1 MKKITLFLILSM
13 VVVLSAEA
21 HKHKHNNKHITISI
35 QSFYDEL
42 SPYGD
47 WIYSHDYGY
56 VWRPYFDNPEAFR
69 PYSSGGHWV
78 YTSYGWTWVS
88 DYRWGWATFHYGR
101 WDFDNYLGWL
111 WIPGYEWA
119 PAWVTWG
126 EYDNYWGW
134 APMGPNIYV
143 QTNWYAPDPW
153 WTFVPRN
160 HFCSHNWNRYIYN
173 RPVHVTHITH
183 ITNIYADNDR
193 SRGNRSSW
201 YNGPRV
207 SDVERYSRERV
218 RTMEVVDNQRADNT
232 GIRNNR
238 LNVYRPEV
246 KNDRGESRP
255 SEYRNAEQART
266 GRKIEQTNARSNDP
280 GANRTRSY
288 MEDSRNS
295 VKQQP
300 ANPGNRQTSSEQ
312 RGSSNT
318 SKDRNTEMRGGQST
332 PTRSGSQTDSR
343 NGSVNRESQ
352 SDQRMGPQ
360 VYPERNSSRS
370 SSESQRGNG
379 NYERGRENEKS
390 KPASD
395 NNRNNNNGYS
405 QPRNSSPDLNK
416 VYSNPSREQGSS
428 SRSSA
433 QPARER
439 KQNETPAAN
448 NRGESSERKQAAKE
462 ERNQGERHRTAE
474 SSERGSTP
482 NNERR

>member
-1 MKKITLFLILSM
+1 MKKIIFFLLLSM
-13 VVVLSAEA
+13 VVVMSAEA
-21 HKHKHNNKHITISI
+21 HKHKNKNTHITISI
-35 QSFYDEL
+35 QNFYDEL

-56 VWRPYFDNPEAFR
+56 VWRPYFDNSEAFR

-88 DYRWGWATFHYGR
+88 DYSWGWATFHYGR

-153 WTFVPRN
+153 WTFVPRT
-160 HFCSHNWNRYIYN
+160 HFCSHNWNHYIYN

-183 ITNIYADNDR
+183 ITNVYVDNNNSHN
-193 SRGNRSSW
+193 SRNSW

-218 RTMEVVDNQRADNT
+218 RTVEVVENQRADNT
-232 GIRNNR
+232 GIRNDR
-238 LNVYRPEV
+238 LNIYRPEV
-246 KNDRGESRP
+246 KSDRGESRP
-255 SEYRNAEQART
+255 SEYRNVEQART

-280 GANRTRSY
+280 GASRTRSN
-288 MEDSRNS
+288 MEQSRNQ

-300 ANPGNRQTSSEQ
+300 ASNQNRQSSSEQ

-318 SKDRNTEMRGGQST
+318 SNNRNTEMRGGQTT
-332 PTRSGSQTDSR
+332 PTRNGSSTDTR

-360 VYPERNSSRS
+360 VYPEKNSSRS
-370 SSESQRGNG
+370 SSESQRGSG
-379 NYERGRENEKS
+379 NYENSRGNEKS
-390 KPASD
+390 KPAAD
-395 NNRNNNNGYS
+395 NNRNNNSNNQTRS
-405 QPRNSSPDLNK
+405 SSPDLNK
-416 VYSNPSREQGSS
+416 VYSNPQREQGNT

-433 QPARER
+433 QPAREQ
-439 KQNETPAAN
+439 KQKEAPATN
-448 NRGESSERKQAAKE
+448 SRGESSERKQAARE
-462 ERNQGERHRTAE
+462 EQGDRSRTSQ